1 MSEKLYF
8 ASDYMQGAHPA
19 VLQRLLENNLVPATG
34 YGTDA
39 FSEAARE
46 KIRLACAAPGA
57 DVFFLTGGTQANALV
72 LTALLKPW
80 QGVIAA
86 DSGHISVHEAGAVE
100 CGGHKVLTL
109 PQEAGKLR
117 PADVESCI
125 RSWQAD
131 QNREHTVMPGAVY
144 ISHPTEFGTLYT
156 LSELEAL
163 SRLCRENG
171 LSLYL
176 DGARLAYAL
185 ACPENELTLANLGR
199 LCDAFYIGGTK
210 CGCLFGE
217 AVVFPRHDTAP
228 HFFTVIKQR
237 GALLAKGFAAA
248 HQFDALFTDGL
259 YERLGETAIRAAARI
274 RGALTEKGYPLAFD
288 SPTNQVFPILDAAQ
302 YARLTALVE
311 MGFWEKL
318 PDGRTV
324 MRLATSWATTDAD
337 VDALIALL

>member
-19 VLQRLLENNLVPATG
+19 VLQRLLENNLAPSAG

-46 KIRLACAAPGA
+46 KIRAACAAPEA
-57 DVFFLTGGTQANALV
+57 DVFFLTGGTQANAVV
-72 LTALLKPW
+72 LTALLRPW

-100 CGGHKVLTL
+100 CGGHKVISL
-109 PQEAGKLR
+109 PQKAGKLR
-117 PADVESCI
+117 PADVEACI
-125 RSWQAD
+125 LAWQAD
-131 QNREHTVMPGAVY
+131 QNREHIVMPGAVY
-144 ISHPTEFGTLYT
+144 LSHPTEFGTLYS
-156 LSELEAL
+156 LSELEEL

-171 LSLYL
+171 LFFYL

-185 ACPENELTLANLGR
+185 ACPENEVSLTDLGR

-237 GALLAKGFAAA
+237 GALLAKGFVAA

-259 YERLGETAIRAAARI
+259 YERIGETAIRSACRI
-274 RGALTEKGYPLAFD
+274 RKALTEKGYPLAFN
-288 SPTNQVFPILDAAQ
+288 SPTNQVFPILDAGQ
-302 YARLTALVE
+302 YARLTRLIE
-311 MGFWEKL
+311 MGFWENL
-318 PDGRTV
+318 PDGCTI
-324 MRLATSWATTDAD
+324 MRLATSWATTDEE